1 MKREP
6 AEPQGF
12 IKLTGVGIPR
22 LQAGEDVKQY
32 GQNRSF
38 QNSRNSIFNLQ
49 KPTRPLAYPT
59 VTNVWVFP
67 NVKEFSMSLLAHVVD
82 WLVPFICGGV
92 ATVLGLMWRWGK
104 AMVNGLRE
112 LLLCQL
118 EDLRRE
124 MVIEHDGV
132 ADEDLKARSQRLY
145 DSYHSLGGNG
155 HGTALNNDI
164 QSAPIAPRQ
173 S

>member
-1 MKREP
+1 
-6 AEPQGF
+6 
-12 IKLTGVGIPR
+12 
-22 LQAGEDVKQY
+22 
-32 GQNRSF
+32 
-38 QNSRNSIFNLQ
+38 
-49 KPTRPLAYPT
+49 
-59 VTNVWVFP
+59 
-67 NVKEFSMSLLAHVVD
+67 MSLLTHVVD

-132 ADEDLKARSQRLY
+132 AGEDPQTRSPRKQHEDLKSRSQRLY

>member
-1 MKREP
+1 
-6 AEPQGF
+6 
-12 IKLTGVGIPR
+12 
-22 LQAGEDVKQY
+22 
-32 GQNRSF
+32 
-38 QNSRNSIFNLQ
+38 
-49 KPTRPLAYPT
+49 
-59 VTNVWVFP
+59 
-67 NVKEFSMSLLAHVVD
+67 MSLLTHVVD

-132 ADEDLKARSQRLY
+132 ADEDLKSRSQRLY

-155 HGTALNNDI
+155 ASCYWITGMRATHKKIPPLEFNVGYKE
-164 QSAPIAPRQ
+164 
-173 S
+173 

>member
-1 MKREP
+1 
-6 AEPQGF
+6 
-12 IKLTGVGIPR
+12 
-22 LQAGEDVKQY
+22 
-32 GQNRSF
+32 
-38 QNSRNSIFNLQ
+38 
-49 KPTRPLAYPT
+49 
-59 VTNVWVFP
+59 
-67 NVKEFSMSLLAHVVD
+67 MSLLAHVVD

-132 ADEDLKARSQRLY
+132 ADEDLKSRSQRLY

-155 HGTALNNDI
+155 HGTALNEDI
-164 QSAPIAPRQ
+164 QSAPIAPRHPREKGNMVNNLKRHPKPSLPDELRPDVAPETIESNKEEQ
-173 S
+173 

>member
-1 MKREP
+1 
-6 AEPQGF
+6 
-12 IKLTGVGIPR
+12 
-22 LQAGEDVKQY
+22 
-32 GQNRSF
+32 
-38 QNSRNSIFNLQ
+38 
-49 KPTRPLAYPT
+49 
-59 VTNVWVFP
+59 
-67 NVKEFSMSLLAHVVD
+67 MSLLAHIVD

-132 ADEDLKARSQRLY
+132 ADEDLKSRSQRLY

-155 HGTALNNDI
+155 HGTSLNNDI
-164 QSAPIAPRQ
+164 QSAPDSATTSPDPTTRGATKPISHPQRKRGKPWSTILKTSSQALAAGRASPGRCTGNNHRIQ
-173 S
+173 

>member
-1 MKREP
+1 
-6 AEPQGF
+6 
-12 IKLTGVGIPR
+12 
-22 LQAGEDVKQY
+22 
-32 GQNRSF
+32 
-38 QNSRNSIFNLQ
+38 
-49 KPTRPLAYPT
+49 
-59 VTNVWVFP
+59 
-67 NVKEFSMSLLAHVVD
+67 MSLLAHIVD

-132 ADEDLKARSQRLY
+132 AGRGPQITQSTPLRQLPQPGWQRARNRSQRGHPIRA
-145 DSYHSLGGNG
+145 DSATTVLTHDRGPQTTIHPREKGNMVNNLKRHPKPSLPDE
-155 HGTALNNDI
+155 LRPDV
-164 QSAPIAPRQ
+164 APRNNRIQ
-173 S
+173 

>member
-1 MKREP
+1 
-6 AEPQGF
+6 
-12 IKLTGVGIPR
+12 
-22 LQAGEDVKQY
+22 
-32 GQNRSF
+32 
-38 QNSRNSIFNLQ
+38 
-49 KPTRPLAYPT
+49 
-59 VTNVWVFP
+59 
-67 NVKEFSMSLLAHVVD
+67 MSLLAHVVD

-132 ADEDLKARSQRLY
+132 ADEDLNHAVNASTTATTAWVAT
-145 DSYHSLGGNG
+145 
-155 HGTALNNDI
+155 GTEPLSTRTSN
-164 QSAPIAPRQ
+164 PRR
-173 S
+173 

>member
-1 MKREP
+1 
-6 AEPQGF
+6 
-12 IKLTGVGIPR
+12 
-22 LQAGEDVKQY
+22 
-32 GQNRSF
+32 
-38 QNSRNSIFNLQ
+38 
-49 KPTRPLAYPT
+49 
-59 VTNVWVFP
+59 
-67 NVKEFSMSLLAHVVD
+67 MSLLTHVVD

-132 ADEDLKARSQRLY
+132 ADEDLKSRSQRLY

-155 HGTALNNDI
+155 HGTSLNNDI

-173 S
+173 SRPTTVGHKQYPSQRKGKHGQQFETSSQAFAAGRASPGRSPRNNRIQ

>member
-1 MKREP
+1 
-6 AEPQGF
+6 
-12 IKLTGVGIPR
+12 
-22 LQAGEDVKQY
+22 
-32 GQNRSF
+32 
-38 QNSRNSIFNLQ
+38 
-49 KPTRPLAYPT
+49 
-59 VTNVWVFP
+59 
-67 NVKEFSMSLLAHVVD
+67 MSLLTHVVD

-132 ADEDLKARSQRLY
+132 ADEDLKSRSQRLY

-155 HGTALNNDI
+155 HGTSLNNDI
-164 QSAPIAPRQ
+164 QSAPIATTVLTHDRGPQTISIPEKRETW
-173 S
+173 STI

>member
-1 MKREP
+1 
-6 AEPQGF
+6 
-12 IKLTGVGIPR
+12 
-22 LQAGEDVKQY
+22 
-32 GQNRSF
+32 
-38 QNSRNSIFNLQ
+38 
-49 KPTRPLAYPT
+49 
-59 VTNVWVFP
+59 
-67 NVKEFSMSLLAHVVD
+67 MSLLTHIVD

-132 ADEDLKARSQRLY
+132 ADEELKSRSQRLY

-155 HGTALNNDI
+155 HGTALNEDI

>member
-1 MKREP
+1 
-6 AEPQGF
+6 
-12 IKLTGVGIPR
+12 
-22 LQAGEDVKQY
+22 
-32 GQNRSF
+32 
-38 QNSRNSIFNLQ
+38 
-49 KPTRPLAYPT
+49 
-59 VTNVWVFP
+59 
-67 NVKEFSMSLLAHVVD
+67 MSLLTHVVD

-132 ADEDLKARSQRLY
+132 ADEDLKSRSQRLY

-155 HGTALNNDI
+155 HGTSLNNDI
-164 QSAPIAPRQ
+164 QSATKRHDSPDPRPWATNNIHPREKGNMVNNLKRHPEPSLPDELRPDVAPETIIESNKEEQ
-173 S
+173 

>member
-1 MKREP
+1 
-6 AEPQGF
+6 
-12 IKLTGVGIPR
+12 
-22 LQAGEDVKQY
+22 
-32 GQNRSF
+32 
-38 QNSRNSIFNLQ
+38 
-49 KPTRPLAYPT
+49 
-59 VTNVWVFP
+59 
-67 NVKEFSMSLLAHVVD
+67 MSLLAHVVD

-164 QSAPIAPRQ
+164 QSAPIAPPTILPHDRGPQ
-173 S
+173 TNIHLRERENIGQQ

>member
-1 MKREP
+1 
-6 AEPQGF
+6 
-12 IKLTGVGIPR
+12 
-22 LQAGEDVKQY
+22 
-32 GQNRSF
+32 
-38 QNSRNSIFNLQ
+38 
-49 KPTRPLAYPT
+49 
-59 VTNVWVFP
+59 
-67 NVKEFSMSLLAHVVD
+67 MSLLAHIVD

-132 ADEDLKARSQRLY
+132 ADEDLKSRSQRLY

-155 HGTALNNDI
+155 HGTALNEDI
-164 QSAPIAPRQ
+164 QSAPIAPPTILTHDRGPQ
-173 S
+173 TNNIHPTERRKHGQQQGQAETVV

>member
-1 MKREP
+1 
-6 AEPQGF
+6 
-12 IKLTGVGIPR
+12 
-22 LQAGEDVKQY
+22 
-32 GQNRSF
+32 
-38 QNSRNSIFNLQ
+38 
-49 KPTRPLAYPT
+49 
-59 VTNVWVFP
+59 
-67 NVKEFSMSLLAHVVD
+67 MSLLTHVVD

-132 ADEDLKARSQRLY
+132 ADEDLKSRSQRAARLRQLPQPRRQRARNRSQRGHPIRA
-145 DSYHSLGGNG
+145 DSATTILTHDRGPQTISIPEKRE
-155 HGTALNNDI
+155 TWSTI
-164 QSAPIAPRQ
+164 
-173 S
+173 